1 MIKLD
6 ENIDDVIKIKQE
18 SFKGILDDL
27 NSQYPE
33 VLSPQLVEK
42 VEKVYLTGCGDSY
55 FAALAAHFF
64 FERVT
69 GLDVEPIEAMEFS
82 RYAVKYMPTN
92 SLVLGISNSGRVSR
106 TTEAIIQARK
116 RGAYTIALTGFRDRI
131 AAQEANAALV
141 TALPNVRAALEGIIT
156 RLAGEQQ
163 EDLLERLSE
172 PGMMSKLSGQLGI
185 GTGIDFLLFML
196 GAYLGSLT
204 QLYSASIHIGLT
216 LDKLNGA
223 EAAKLEA
230 EILRSVEI
238 IVRTS
243 YGNLDRV
250 TELAKKFQQTDTFTF
265 IGAGPN
271 YATACLSAAKIFE
284 QLHLNGVAHQLEEW
298 AHLGFFFTRP
308 DGPPLFVLAPP
319 GESLDRAMELI
330 NGIRDLGGTVI
341 AICDE
346 NDSEIIEIV
355 DGALLI
361 HGRQDEAFTPWTY
374 GVPGQILALTLLDL
388 RGQPPIPSPYSFKQ
402 MMKINFNQIY
412 ESKIKKD

>member
-33 VLSPQLVEK
+33 VLSSQLIEK

-55 FAALAAHFF
+55 FAALASHLF

-82 RYAVKYMPTN
+82 RYAVKHMPKN

-116 RGAYTIALTGFRDRI
+116 RGAYTIALTGFRDRT
-131 AAQEANAALV
+131 AAQEADAALV
-141 TALPNVRAALEGIIT
+141 ASLPNVRAALEGIIT
-156 RLAGEQQ
+156 RLSGEQR

-204 QLYSASIHIGLT
+204 QLYSVSIHLGRT
-216 LDKLNGA
+216 LGRLNES
-223 EAAKLEA
+223 EAAELKA
-230 EILRSVEI
+230 EILRSVDI

-250 TELAKKFQQTDTFTF
+250 RELAVKNKKMDTFVF
-265 IGAGPN
+265 IGAGPS
-271 YATACLSAAKIFE
+271 YATACLSAAKIYE
-284 QLHLNGVAHQLEEW
+284 QPHLNGVAHQLEEW

-308 DGPPLFVLAPP
+308 GGPPLFVLAPP
-319 GESLDRAMELI
+319 GESRDRAMELI

-346 NDSEIIEIV
+346 DDSEIV
-355 DGALLI
+355 DTTDDALLI

-374 GVPGQILALTLLDL
+374 GIPGQILALTLLDL

-402 MMKINFNQIY
+402 MMQINFSQIY
-412 ESKIKKD
+412 ESKIKKE